1 MLFDFIYFDFVSVNI
16 LHKYTLCKYSSLFYV
31 LPSKLCNSISIQMAI
46 SFKINIIYP
55 SEPCNP
61 ISIQMVIIYTQ
72 GDIVRCLLA
81 LVRTVQVPISIRH
94 CWLGADSPDVCCY
107 YTKYAIISIFAKK
120 KSSVHYEQMKKL
132 YAFLHTALFFKYK
145 KNYYSVLI
153 IMATSS
159 SVICNLS
166 AITSAGIPNVYIVFI
181 AFTIVLRSS
190 SRASRIKYS

>member
-1 MLFDFIYFDFVSVNI
+1 MKQQFHAMSFLSSIAYKQQKCKENPAFLLFDFIYFDFVSVNI

-55 SEPCNP
+55 SEPCDP

-94 CWLGADSPDVCCY
+94 CWPGADSPDV
-107 YTKYAIISIFAKK
+107 
-120 KSSVHYEQMKKL
+120 V
-132 YAFLHTALFFKYK
+132 
-145 KNYYSVLI
+145 
-153 IMATSS
+153 
-159 SVICNLS
+159 
-166 AITSAGIPNVYIVFI
+166 
-181 AFTIVLRSS
+181 TILNMP
-190 SRASRIKYS
+190 

>member
-1 MLFDFIYFDFVSVNI
+1 MKQQFHAMSFLSSIAYKQQKCKENPAFLLFDFIYFDFVSVNI

-55 SEPCNP
+55 SEPCDPISIQMFCTKIYLFLHPSEPCDP

-94 CWLGADSPDVCCY
+94 CWPGADSPDV
-107 YTKYAIISIFAKK
+107 
-120 KSSVHYEQMKKL
+120 V
-132 YAFLHTALFFKYK
+132 
-145 KNYYSVLI
+145 
-153 IMATSS
+153 
-159 SVICNLS
+159 
-166 AITSAGIPNVYIVFI
+166 
-181 AFTIVLRSS
+181 TILNMP
-190 SRASRIKYS
+190 